1 MDAQK
6 PKGHDKGDGE
16 TDENL
21 QEKVN
26 EAYYI
31 LNENEKEY
39 KQIKEELEILIE
51 DEKKKIQ
58 Q

>member
-1 MDAQK
+1 
-6 PKGHDKGDGE
+6 
-16 TDENL
+16 L